1 MITLVSDGTKMYT
14 YTNGVNTGTMNVT
27 EWQPN
32 GDFHLGDSAGGIS
45 GKYSDLRIYATA
57 LSAKDIEELYKVP
70 ISITNNGVIMTQGE
84 LME

>member
-14 YTNGVNTGTMNVT
+14 YTNGINTGTMNVT

-57 LSAKDIEELYKVP
+57 LSDKDIKELYNTSLAIDNTGKFYAYEY
-70 ISITNNGVIMTQGE
+70 IE
-84 LME
+84 K